1 MFKKDVTRPRLRKIG
16 IVLALTAVALPVLAG
31 CVVVPERG
39 WHHGYWYAGRW
50 HYR

>member
-1 MFKKDVTRPRLRKIG
+1 MSKKDAARPALRKIG
-16 IVLALTAVALPVLAG
+16 LVLALTAVLPALAG

-39 WHHGYWYAGRW
+39 WHHGYWYAGHW